1 VVGRA
6 AVDPGAHVDE
16 KASPV
21 TGSAQPNFVIDVVVP
36 VYNAPDDVRTCIG
49 SVLAH
54 LRPDVRVVLI
64 DDASPDPA
72 IAPLF
77 EELASRAHPQL
88 VLLRNDTNLGFTG
101 TANRGMQL
109 SRADVILLNSDTIV
123 SAGWLDA
130 IMHCSATD
138 PRIGTIT
145 PFSNNAEIC
154 SFPRFCENNPWPR
167 GAHPD
172 PTNASIAAAAVPVY
186 PDLPTGV
193 GFCLYLRRALLDE
206 IGYFDAEAFGAGYGE
221 ENDLCLRAAKAGWRN
236 VLADNAFVVHTGERS
251 FAGRKAEVAQRN
263 MAALLER
270 HPYYMDM
277 VREFI
282 AADPL
287 RAIRELALMRIDIDA
302 ALSRGVLHIVHHHGG
317 GTESHV
323 RALVEGSKL
332 SGWRHYIAI
341 AVEDRWQIEAH
352 GNDGTLREFEL
363 VRDESES
370 WASFVGGVAA
380 SLGITL
386 IHLHNISGCRN
397 GILEALPQLPIP
409 VGYTIHDLNCACPTI
424 TMLHEGS
431 IFCGGV
437 TDAATCARCL
447 ERQAEFEHIDIVQ
460 WRERHRPL
468 VTGAA
473 FRIAPS
479 KWAATMT
486 ERYFP
491 GAPVDVVAHG
501 VIEEDS
507 GRSPGAR
514 PVLLLPA
521 DDVPTVAV
529 LGAIG
534 PDKGARRLERLVEL
548 ARQRKAR
555 VRFVLIGYLDFQHGP
570 WQSDD
575 ALFSIH
581 GHYATRD
588 LADLLD
594 HYRVALVL
602 YPSAGPE
609 TFSFTLTE
617 AWKEGRPALVPP
629 IGALAERVEGS
640 GAGWVMSDAEWRDEA
655 RMLERIEQV
664 LSSDDALAAAAQ
676 AARAMPRISTATM
689 ARRTLAHYEEA
700 IAGGAPLALRPL
712 EKGRILYALGY
723 RPWRAPTGPWRKK
736 STSFLA
742 RVQRA
747 ALRRQA
753 KLADRL
759 SMRFGRLR

>member
-1 VVGRA
+1 VA
-6 AVDPGAHVDE
+6 EDTAV
-16 KASPV
+16 
-21 TGSAQPNFVIDVVVP
+21 SAPPHFVIDVVIP
-36 VYNAPDDVRTCIG
+36 VYNAPDDVRICVE

-64 DDASPDPA
+64 DDASPDPR

-77 EELASRAHPQL
+77 AELAQRGHPQL
-88 VLLRNDTNLGFTG
+88 TLLRNERNLGFTG

-109 SRADVILLNSDTIV
+109 SRADVVLLNSDTIV

-130 IMHCSATD
+130 IMHCAATD

-145 PFSNNAEIC
+145 PFSNNAEIL
-154 SFPRFCENNPWPR
+154 SFPRFCENNPWPP
-167 GAHPD
+167 GAD
-172 PTNASIAAAAVPVY
+172 PGPVHASIAAAAVPVY

-193 GFCLYLRRALLDE
+193 GFCFYLRRAMLDD
-206 IGYFDAEAFGAGYGE
+206 IGFFDAEAFGAGYGE
-221 ENDLCLRAAKAGWRN
+221 ENDLCLRAARAGWRN
-236 VLADNAFVVHTGERS
+236 VLADNAFVVHTGEKS

-263 MAALLER
+263 MGVLLER
-270 HPYYMDM
+270 HPHYMDM

-287 RAIRELALMRIDIDA
+287 RVIRELALIRMDIDA
-302 ALSRGVLHIVHHHGG
+302 APDRGVLHIVHHHGG

-323 RALVEGSKL
+323 RALVQGSRRH
-332 SGWRHYIAI
+332 GGPGRWRHCIAI
-341 AVEDRWQIEAH
+341 AVEDKWQIEVH
-352 GNDGTLREFEL
+352 GRDGTVRSFEL
-363 VRDESES
+363 VRDASES
-370 WASFVGGVAA
+370 WPSFVGGIVA

-386 IHLHNISGCRN
+386 VHVHNISGCRQ
-397 GILEALPQLPIP
+397 GILDALAELPVP
-409 VGYTIHDLNCACPTI
+409 VGYTIHDLNSACPTI

-431 IFCGGV
+431 MFCGGI
-437 TDAATCARCL
+437 TDIATCARCL

-460 WRERHRPL
+460 WRGRHRGL
-468 VTGAA
+468 VTGAS

-479 KWAATMT
+479 RWAGAMA

-491 GAPVDVVAHG
+491 GAPVEVVSHG
-501 VIEEDS
+501 VIEEDK
-507 GRSPGAR
+507 GPTRGAR
-514 PVLLLPA
+514 AVLLLPD

-548 ARQRKAR
+548 ARARKAK

-570 WQSDD
+570 YQSDD
-575 ALFSIH
+575 AIFSVH

-588 LADLLD
+588 LPDLLN
-594 HYRVALVL
+594 HYRVAIAL

-629 IGALAERVEGS
+629 IGALAERMEGS
-640 GAGWVMSDAEWRDEA
+640 GAGWIMSDAEWRDES
-655 RMLERIEQV
+655 RMLDRIETI
-664 LSSDDALAAAAQ
+664 LASSAELAAASQ
-676 AARAMPRISTATM
+676 M
-689 ARRTLAHYEEA
+689 ARRMPRTTVESMAERTLAFYERA
-700 IAGGAPLALRPL
+700 IAGRAKPALRPL
-712 EKGRILYALGY
+712 EKGRVLYALGY
-723 RPWRAPTGPWRKK
+723 RPWHAPTGPWRRQR
-736 STSFLA
+736 TGFLA
-742 RVQRA
+742 RVRRA
-747 ALRRQA
+747 ASRRQA

-759 SMRFGRLR
+759 STRFGRTR